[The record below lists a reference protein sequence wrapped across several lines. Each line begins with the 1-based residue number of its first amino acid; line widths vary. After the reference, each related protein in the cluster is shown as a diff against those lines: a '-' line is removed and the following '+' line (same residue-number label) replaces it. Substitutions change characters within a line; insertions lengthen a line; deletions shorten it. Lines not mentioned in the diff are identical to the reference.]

1 MRLRGMR
8 TRSWMAVVIYTAL
21 DCAALHAALT
31 RGLMLGL
38 GFFVVLTLVV
48 PIMVFLSWVIRP
60 NTLY

>member
-1 MRLRGMR
+1 MRLRGMT
-8 TRSWMAVVIYTAL
+8 TRSWMAVVLYAAL

-31 RGLMLGL
+31 WGSMLGL
-38 GFFVVLTLVV
+38 GFFVVLTVVV